1 MRMIPVTSNGVVS
14 YTVIIN
20 VENRDGSLLP
30 GMTCMVDFIVERAE
44 NVLVVSNAAL
54 RYQPSTLSSE
64 QISEM
69 VFNASLAN
77 MNEEQRQSAIE
88 AREASLQAVSQNSQ
102 NQNTGITGLMMGG
115 GQRMPGGGRQS
126 SGTQRQPQGRQIVVM
141 RNLWFINGDG
151 KLDVMQVRTGI
162 SDGSFT
168 EVYLDDDF
176 DGRQV
181 ILREKI

>member
-54 RYQPSTLSSE
+54 RYQPSTLTSE

-115 GQRMPGGGRQS
+115 GQRMPGGGGRQS
-126 SGTQRQPQGRQIVVM
+126 SQGQSQGRQTIVM

-151 KLDVMQVRTGI
+151 KLDVMQVRAGI
-162 SDGSFT
+162 SDGSST

-176 DGRQV
+176 NGRQV